1 MISDVRSFVFYW
13 NTLYPVDLWWR
24 IKHKTPFNSSA
35 HREMCMI
42 DMMFEYVEHQL
53 VYAKPEKESSYNP
66 GMGNWLNEQIKT
78 QEEIDKE
85 FDKIS
90 LDDIQ
95 L

>member
-1 MISDVRSFVFYW
+1 MLYW

-42 DMMFEYVEHQL
+42 DMMFEYIEHQL
-53 VYAKPEKESSYNP
+53 VYAKPEKEISYNP

-78 QEEIDKE
+78 DEEINKE
-85 FDKIS
+85 FDSIN
-90 LDDIQ
+90 LDDIS

>member
-13 NTLYPVDLWWR
+13 NTLYPIDLWWR
-24 IKHKTPFNSSA
+24 IRHKTPFNSSA

-85 FDKIS
+85 FDSIS